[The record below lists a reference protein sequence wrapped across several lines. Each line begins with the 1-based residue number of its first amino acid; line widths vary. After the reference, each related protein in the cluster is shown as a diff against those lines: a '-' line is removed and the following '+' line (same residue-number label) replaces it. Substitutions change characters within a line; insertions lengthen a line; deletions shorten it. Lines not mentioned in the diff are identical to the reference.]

1 MLKGKSHHGT
11 SKQHLISPLDPL
23 TPPVNLDAEIM
34 ASEAALLNEAQS
46 IVNSSTKL
54 DKFLLKAKI
63 FKTFLTEKQSG
74 AFTKFFKKLLE
85 YTNALDLAKLK
96 PSDTFYALSK

>member
-1 MLKGKSHHGT
+1 
-11 SKQHLISPLDPL
+11 
-23 TPPVNLDAEIM
+23 
-34 ASEAALLNEAQS
+34 LNEAQS

-74 AFTKFFKKLLE
+74 AFTKFFKKLQE